1 MGKFRT
7 LVHDLP
13 VLPARVRL
21 TSGQEKIL
29 ATSNR
34 PIPDPLSVNLL
45 VDTGSGRST
54 LLPMVIAQL
63 NPIARGSARVATSL
77 AVAETNL
84 FWIRLEF
91 PNTPLESIPELAVA
105 RLSLPATLG
114 SIHGVIGRDL
124 LKRWEYFL
132 YEGRRGRI
140 TIRDRPGLFW

>member
-29 ATSNR
+29 TTSNR

-54 LLPMVIAQL
+54 LLPIVIAQL

-91 PNTPLESIPELAVA
+91 PNTQLEPIPELAVA

-114 SIHGVIGRDL
+114 SIQGVIGRDL

-132 YEGRRGRI
+132 YEGRRGRMS
-140 TIRDRPGLFW
+140 IRDRPGLFW

>member
-45 VDTGSGRST
+45 VDTGSSRST
-54 LLPMVIAQL
+54 LLPIVIAQL

-84 FWIRLEF
+84 IWIRLEF
-91 PNTPLESIPELAVA
+91 PNTPLEPIPELAVA

-124 LKRWEYFL
+124 LKCWEYFL

>member
-29 ATSNR
+29 TTSNR

-54 LLPMVIAQL
+54 LLPIVIAQL

-91 PNTPLESIPELAVA
+91 PNTQLDPIPELAVA

-114 SIHGVIGRDL
+114 SIQGVIGRDL

-132 YEGRRGRI
+132 YEGRRGRMS
-140 TIRDRPGLFW
+140 IRDRPGLFW